1 MKELNNIS
9 RLVKT
14 SSTLAVVLMVMATA
28 AMPVVA
34 GDRGTKGT
42 NGVADDF
49 IIETEHGFGKVQV
62 LMSLLF
68 DKDSLSVIR
77 DLRSKGYELE
87 FGKVNV
93 RKIRSKENMSHET
106 LLITIPAE
114 SKNSNASAQVV
125 FASNGERT
133 CVANAIIE
141 DGADYRKI
149 DVYEIDDGTEK
160 NYVVLNRDGAIS
172 MDGETI
178 LTGVQQIGSGQV
190 KSGQVKS
197 GPVILAQVEP
207 KGCGTGDC
215 HTGPGRL
222 CSICRKVCRVIVAA
236 ECGLGAYFICMAACA
251 GFAGFV
257 CPIICAVVFSVVCGE
272 AGMSNCK
279 RICSAYCY

>member
-77 DLRSKGYELE
+77 DLRSKGYELQYD
-87 FGKVNV
+87 KADIQ
-93 RKIRSKENMSHET
+93 RIRSKENTSHES
-106 LLITIPAE
+106 LLVIIHAE
-114 SKNSNASAQVV
+114 SKNSTNSAQVI
-125 FASNGERT
+125 FTSNGERT

-141 DGADYRKI
+141 DGANYRKI
-149 DVYEIDDGTEK
+149 DVYEIEDGTEK
-160 NYVVLNRDGAIS
+160 NYVVENRAGTIS
-172 MDGETI
+172 IDGETI
-178 LTGVQQIGSGQV
+178 RTGLQQIGASQVRAGQV
-190 KSGQVKS
+190 KAVA
-197 GPVILAQVEP
+197 PER
-207 KGCGTGDC
+207 CGTGNC
-215 HTGPGRL
+215 H
-222 CSICRKVCRVIVAA
+222 CSSPQSKECRMCRQVCNYISCAG
-236 ECGLGAYFICMAACA
+236 CGLSGYVVCLAACSC
-251 GFAGFV
+251 FAGPA
-257 CPIICAVVFSVVCGE
+257 CGPICVVVYGLLCVYGGSK
-272 AGMSNCK
+272 NCNTCC
-279 RICSAYCY
+279 RMYC